1 MKNEIAKMQKLLKEL
16 GSLGFQN
23 TLCDYWAMNAPIINQ
38 IQMKCI
44 ELYPGTLIHEVIK
57 QKEEKQ
63 PELQRFAT
71 ESNTNRKIALFSE
84 F

>member
-23 TLCDYWAMNAPIINQ
+23 TPQYWAMNAPIINQ

-44 ELYPGTLIHEVIK
+44 ELYPRTLIHEVIK